1 MTVRALIA
9 FILVAA
15 AAVTLALLVR
25 VNTGYVL
32 FVAPPYRVE
41 LWRCASFSYGKGAM
55 SSENSLTIGAAC
67 VNGPGR

>member
-32 FVAPPYRVE
+32 FVAPPYRIE
-41 LWRCASFSYGKGAM
+41 LSQNAFIILVILLFLVLYA
-55 SSENSLTIGAAC
+55 L
-67 VNGPGR
+67 